1 MIKEGAFMCKVLCVA
16 NQKGGVGK
24 TTLTYNV
31 GCSFALEGKKVLL
44 VDLDGLCTLTK
55 ANGFDPSK
63 FDTSIVEVLENS
75 KNIVGAIYDT
85 EIAGVSLLPSSPMLD
100 TLELKMVSKKDKYD
114 RLKNALE
121 IVKPIFDVI
130 LIDCSPALNVFS
142 VSALS
147 AADYL
152 LVPAETKYQSDFSLD
167 VFLTTYE
174 TIKEVR
180 NPNIHLLG
188 VVATMY
194 NCQAHEDKEVLQTLK
209 EKVDVLGIIKR
220 TTAVSSAVK
229 KGLPCVIANR
239 RTVVAK
245 EFREITRNVMC
256 QMEV

>member
-1 MIKEGAFMCKVLCVA
+1 MSRVAFA
-16 NQKGGVGK
+16 
-24 TTLTYNV
+24 T
-31 GCSFALEGKKVLL
+31 F
-44 VDLDGLCTLTK
+44 
-55 ANGFDPSK
+55 
-63 FDTSIVEVLENS
+63 
-75 KNIVGAIYDT
+75 
-85 EIAGVSLLPSSPMLD
+85 
-100 TLELKMVSKKDKYD
+100 
-114 RLKNALE
+114 
-121 IVKPIFDVI
+121 
-130 LIDCSPALNVFS
+130 SPALNVFS

-194 NCQAHEDKEVLQTLK
+194 NCQANEDKEVLQTLK

-245 EFREITRNVMC
+245 EFREITRTVMC